1 MNQDKDTNNND
12 FQTNQ
17 DQIIADAARNIVNE
31 QGQLFPQTPTPENS
45 TLYPVAENIENPQ
58 TISLPEE
65 FQPTP
70 ESQQTQG
77 SQNQVA
83 PEQFVNTVSGNNVND
98 AKKHFKL
105 PKTRRNILIAL
116 AGILIFSGLLVGL
129 VISANAMFN
138 KPETVVAKSI
148 MNTTKADYFNAV
160 KTNINVTNANG
171 SSVSFYAIGGQK
183 DSLTRADFNLR
194 YAVFNIDGSFMYDGK
209 DEASYFKVNG
219 LSDLAKAFNAPVK
232 EDQNLDSWVK
242 LIKTDIAPASQ
253 SVGLKTENGDI
264 NPMVCVQAMSKYIQ
278 TDEFK
283 TKLSE
288 TYNSNQFADIQK
300 VGTET
305 VDGQKT
311 GKYQVTVNNDSFDL
325 FFTDLSNNALKPK
338 MAAIDPGCNT
348 ESDASIETVDSGM
361 KIKNVFVWVNSKK
374 QLLQIAGEV
383 SSGSATASIQ
393 FNLIND
399 NKLDYTIPTS
409 SVDSIEKL
417 FGI

>member
-1 MNQDKDTNNND
+1 MNQDKDANNND

-45 TLYPVAENIENPQ
+45 TLNPVAENIENPQ

-219 LSDLAKAFNAPVK
+219 
-232 EDQNLDSWVK
+232 
-242 LIKTDIAPASQ
+242 
-253 SVGLKTENGDI
+253 
-264 NPMVCVQAMSKYIQ
+264 
-278 TDEFK
+278 
-283 TKLSE
+283 
-288 TYNSNQFADIQK
+288 
-300 VGTET
+300 
-305 VDGQKT
+305 
-311 GKYQVTVNNDSFDL
+311 
-325 FFTDLSNNALKPK
+325 
-338 MAAIDPGCNT
+338 
-348 ESDASIETVDSGM
+348 
-361 KIKNVFVWVNSKK
+361 
-374 QLLQIAGEV
+374 
-383 SSGSATASIQ
+383 
-393 FNLIND
+393 
-399 NKLDYTIPTS
+399 
-409 SVDSIEKL
+409 
-417 FGI
+417 